1 VKNRDLEWRPS
12 PRPGLLQFQA
22 EFAILNGAKE
32 KSMERTIGDI
42 ELPGIRLFKKGK
54 VRNVFEVGDELLIV
68 ATDRISA
75 FDWVLPSL
83 IPFKGKVL
91 TQLSKFWF
99 DFVALACPNHLI
111 TTEVA
116 DFPAVLKPFLEIL
129 EKRSMLVRRT
139 RVVPVECV
147 VRGYLSG
154 SGWSEYKKTGKI
166 SGLKI
171 PKGLKESDRLEKPI
185 FTPSTK
191 AEQGH
196 DVNISFKEVQ
206 RLIGGDLAKKIRKA
220 SLETYQKAALYAL
233 SKGIIIADTKFE
245 FGLVGDELVLVD
257 EIFTPDSSRF
267 WPLATYE
274 PGKSQPSLDKQF
286 VRDYLETTGW
296 DKNSPPPPLPEAI
309 VAKTSEKYLEIYRL
323 LTGQN
328 DLG

>member
-1 VKNRDLEWRPS
+1 
-12 PRPGLLQFQA
+12 
-22 EFAILNGAKE
+22 
-32 KSMERTIGDI
+32 MERTIGDI
-42 ELPGIRLFKKGK
+42 ELAGIPLFKKGK
-54 VRNVFEVGDELLIV
+54 VRNVYEIEDKLLIV

-111 TTEVA
+111 STEVGE
-116 DFPAVLKPFLEIL
+116 FPAVLKPFRDVLN
-129 EKRSMLVRRT
+129 KRSMLVRKT
-139 RVVPVECV
+139 RVVAIECV

-154 SGWSEYKKTGKI
+154 SGWKEYKKTGKI
-166 SGLKI
+166 CGLKI
-171 PKGLKESDRLEKPI
+171 PKGLKESDRLEEPI

-196 DVNISFKEVQ
+196 DENISFKEVQ
-206 RLIGGDLAKKIRKA
+206 KLVGGDLAQRIRKA
-220 SLETYQKAALYAL
+220 SLEIYQKAALYAV

-245 FGLVGDELVLVD
+245 FGLIGDELVLVD

-267 WPLATYE
+267 WPLQTYE

-286 VRDYLETTGW
+286 VRDYLETTSW
-296 DKNSPPPPLPEAI
+296 DKNSPPPVLPDGI